1 MKKIPA
7 LLLSMLLLLSCVGPL
22 SAHAAEIPAHD
33 SLDAYIEEEFQ
44 KTHIPGMS
52 VQIVSADE
60 VLFAETYGDC
70 ESLDSA
76 FILGSISKSFTAAAI
91 MQLAEQ
97 GRLDLD
103 APMADYL
110 PEVKQSCRTTVRQLL
125 NQTSGIKTY
134 DTLETYD
141 SSDTPAPY
149 QYANV
154 NYNLLGKIVEQ
165 VSELDYGSYV
175 EQNIFAPLGMEHSY
189 TSLEEARTGG
199 LTAGYRNYFG
209 LMIKQGM
216 PYPSGNI
223 EGWLTLPSAYLISS
237 ANDMGKYLQAYL
249 KDGAGFLGAASVNTM
264 FYDSVEA
271 APDYQYGMGWGLDN
285 RGDEPILW
293 HGGNVENYTTAMFLL
308 PERGLAAIVLTN
320 ACDYFVANGMAVQLP
335 YNIVYKLLGQETQD
349 IQESTYLTSHL
360 VIDGVLFLA
369 LLLSLLPLI
378 FLRRWFKKH
387 RDGVSKPGVVW
398 AILLHAALPTLLLVL
413 FPVLG
418 LPISVVSGFAPDIF
432 LVTLTCG
439 AVLYLTGAVKLAFR
453 LRRRKV
459 K

>member
-1 MKKIPA
+1 M
-7 LLLSMLLLLSCVGPL
+7 GPL
-22 SAHAAEIPAHD
+22 SAYAADIPAHD
-33 SLDAYIEEEFQ
+33 ELDAYIEREFQ

-60 VLFAETYGDC
+60 VLFAETYGNC

-76 FILGSISKSFTAAAI
+76 FILGSISKSFTAASI
-91 MQLAEQ
+91 MQLEEQ
-97 GRLDLD
+97 GKLDLD

-110 PEVKQSCRTTVRQLL
+110 PEVDKACRTTVRQLL

-134 DTLETYD
+134 DTLENYK
-141 SSDTPAPY
+141 SSDTTMPY

-165 VSELDYGSYV
+165 VSGLDYGVYV
-175 EQNIFAPLGMEHSY
+175 EQNIFATLGMEHSY
-189 TSLEEARTGG
+189 TSLEKAKAGG

-209 LMIKQGM
+209 LMVKQDM
-216 PYPSGNI
+216 PYPSGKI
-223 EGWLTLPSAYLISS
+223 EGWLTQPSAYLISS

-249 KDGAGFLGAASVNTM
+249 KNGSGLLSTDSVNTM
-264 FYDSVEA
+264 FYDSVVA
-271 APDYQYGMGWGLDN
+271 APNYRYGMGWGLDN

-308 PERGLAAIVLTN
+308 PERGIAAIVLTN

-335 YNIVYKLLGQETQD
+335 YNIVYKLLGQETQN

-360 VIDGVLFLA
+360 VIDGVLLLM
-369 LLLSLLPLI
+369 LLLSLLPLV
-378 FLRRWFKKH
+378 FLRHWFKKY
-387 RDGVSKPGVVW
+387 RDGVRKPGILW
-398 AILLHAALPTLLLVL
+398 AIVLHAAVPTLLLIL

-418 LPISVVSGFAPDIF
+418 LPLAVVSGFAPDIF
-432 LVTLTCG
+432 LVTLGCS
-439 AVLYLTGAVKLAFR
+439 AVLYVTGIAKLAYR
-453 LRRRKV
+453 LRRRKT